1 MNSPWISVCSRPPVW
16 VIALGLTMLLAAAC
30 SPPRVLVSQHRL
42 EMGTEAL
49 RDRILSQGL
58 QLLGTPYL
66 RAGKQAGGFDCSGLI
81 YFIFS
86 EQGVPMGHSAQ
97 QQMLAGQR
105 VDVDDAVPGDL
116 IFFGSKGKAS
126 HVGLVVDRGPGV
138 LQVLHS
144 SSSRGVIREN
154 ILRSDYWMRRLLRA
168 NSFSSYVPREMV
180 AMRSL
185 GD

>member
-1 MNSPWISVCSRPPVW
+1 MNTPRISVCSHPV
-16 VIALGLTMLLAAAC
+16 VGSLALGIAILLASAC

-42 EMGTEAL
+42 DRGTEAL

-81 YFIFS
+81 YFIFTG
-86 EQGVPMGHSAQ
+86 QGIPMGHSAQ
-97 QQMLAGQR
+97 QQMLAGE
-105 VDVDDAVPGDL
+105 VIDVDDAVPGDL

-126 HVGLVVDRGPGV
+126 HVGLVVDRGAGV

-154 ILRSDYWMRRLLRA
+154 ILRSDYWMRRLLHA
-168 NSFSSYVPREMV
+168 TSFHSYIPRELL
-180 AMRSL
+180 AMRAEA
-185 GD
+185 D